1 MLEFINKFDTDR
13 YNFVKFFEQFE
24 YRGFTCLVFEVL
36 DCNLYDLMRE
46 RHGIPLSPA
55 EIRPIAQQV
64 RTTQFE
70 RNVNSCQSELMNR
83 LPPTDACGSGHA
95 QQPWHPAR

>member
-1 MLEFINKFDTDR
+1 MLDYINKFDTDR

-24 YRGFTCLVFEVL
+24 YGGFTCLVFEML
-36 DCNLYDLMRE
+36 DCDLYDLMRE

-64 RTTQFE
+64 
-70 RNVNSCQSELMNR
+70 
-83 LPPTDACGSGHA
+83 TDDSI
-95 QQPWHPAR
+95 